1 MFRPTPLNLPSY
13 PLKLKRIKDKV
24 YVFDELRRKSL
35 LLTPEEWVRQ
45 HWIHY
50 LHTQKNYPKSL
61 MHIEGGLN
69 LHGLQKRTDLVIYNN
84 QGQKILIAEF
94 KAPDVKINQKTFEQ
108 INNYNISHKIP
119 LLLISNGLDHFFCK
133 VNFDNNQYEFLKD
146 LPNYIK

>member
-1 MFRPTPLNLPSY
+1 
-13 PLKLKRIKDKV
+13 
-24 YVFDELRRKSL
+24 
-35 LLTPEEWVRQ
+35 
-45 HWIHY
+45 
-50 LHTQKNYPKSL
+50 

>member
-61 MHIEGGLN
+61 MQIEGGLN

-108 INNYNISHKIP
+108 INNYNIAHKIP

>member
-1 MFRPTPLNLPSY
+1 MFRPTPLNLPRY
-13 PLKLKRIKDKV
+13 PLKLKRIKDKI
-24 YVFDELRRKSL
+24 YVFDELRKKSL

-45 HWIHY
+45 HWIHHLY
-50 LHTQKNYPKSL
+50 TQKNYPKSL

-94 KAPDVKINQKTFEQ
+94 KAPEVKISQRTFEQ
-108 INNYNISHKIP
+108 INNYNMMHKIP
-119 LLLISNGLDHFFCK
+119 LLLVSNGLDHFFCK
-133 VNFDNNQYEFLKD
+133 VNFHNNQYEFLED